1 MVPSNV
7 ICRPLK
13 PSEYRVEGAGGK
25 HYIFE
30 ESPQQMV
37 PEAPDDVEIGA
48 LPCLV
53 SISDQ
58 GLNIIG
64 AVNYLQY
71 HADHALFFHAQ
82 LE

>member
-30 ESPQQMV
+30 ESTQQMV

-48 LPCLV
+48 LPCL
-53 SISDQ
+53 
-58 GLNIIG
+58 GLEPTLS
-64 AVNYLQY
+64 ATRVQTS
-71 HADHALFFHAQ
+71 
-82 LE
+82 LEL